1 MRLSV
6 LLGAQAGFFILL
18 AIVWEVVSRLELVD
32 PRLLPS
38 FLTVLGVLGDLLT
51 QGEFL
56 VDLGITGLEV
66 GVAFVIAAPLGVSI
80 GFLLG
85 EKLHLG
91 QILSPMFH
99 FMMSVPQSIFLPIFM
114 LVLGIGF
121 LEKVVFGIT
130 HAIFVIIVT
139 TTAAVRTVPRDYV
152 TVARTFGATPR
163 QIYLRVY
170 LPAMLPVVM
179 TGLRLGMIFNII
191 GVLLAEMDASRAGI
205 GRRLFSWGEGFQL
218 DLLLAG
224 ILLVSA
230 LTIIINEVMRYCEHR
245 AARGHVA

>member
-1 MRLSV
+1 MRLGV
-6 LLGAQAGFFILL
+6 LVAAQTGFFILL
-18 AIVWEVVSRLELVD
+18 AIAWEVVSRLELVD

-38 FLTVLGVLGDLLT
+38 FLTVVGVLGNLLT
-51 QGEFL
+51 QPEFL
-56 VDLGITGLEV
+56 MDLGITGLEV

-85 EKLHLG
+85 EKLYLR
-91 QILSPMFH
+91 QVLSPIFQ

-130 HAIFVIIVT
+130 HALFVIIVT
-139 TTAAVRTVPRDYV
+139 TTAAVRSVPRDYV
-152 TVARTFGATPR
+152 TVARVFGATPR

-191 GVLLAEMDASRAGI
+191 GILLAEMDASRAGI

-230 LTIIINEVMRYCEHR
+230 LTILINEVMRYCEYR
-245 AARGHVA
+245 AAGGHSA